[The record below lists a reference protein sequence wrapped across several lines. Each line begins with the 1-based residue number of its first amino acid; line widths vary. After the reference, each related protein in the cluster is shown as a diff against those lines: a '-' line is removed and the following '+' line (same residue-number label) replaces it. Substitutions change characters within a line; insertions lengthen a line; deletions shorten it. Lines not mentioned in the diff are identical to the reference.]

1 MNPSEVDMSYEE
13 AGWDGQGDEEKYK
26 EEGEDPYEG
35 EGQVPGGGVW
45 TMTLPSSLRNLRP
58 DTSSPGW
65 PLIP

>member
-13 AGWDGQGDEEKYK
+13 AGWDGQGDEEKYE

-45 TMTLPSSLRNLRP
+45 TMTLPSSLR
-58 DTSSPGW
+58 T
-65 PLIP
+65 